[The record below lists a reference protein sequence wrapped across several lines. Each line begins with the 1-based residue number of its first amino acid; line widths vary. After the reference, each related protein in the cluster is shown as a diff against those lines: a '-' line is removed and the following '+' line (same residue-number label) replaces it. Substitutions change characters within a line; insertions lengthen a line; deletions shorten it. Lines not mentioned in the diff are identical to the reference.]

1 MKKLLILVL
10 VLGLVSVANAAMTLK
25 ISVNGITDIDD
36 SQINIQPSQHLVL
49 DIWSSGYSG
58 VADAMYCALVVD
70 TKLATITGGVVKIPP
85 APTWSAMH
93 GPSARTDAYPGLN
106 ADEDGPYGSIAGS
119 PVGEV
124 APAGVYFDEF
134 DFHCVALGDTIIR
147 LISTVDFETFIVQ
160 DTLVI
165 HQVIPEPASMLL
177 LGLGGLLL
185 RRRK

>member
-25 ISVNGITDIDD
+25 ISVNGITDIED

-85 APTWSAMH
+85 APH
-93 GPSARTDAYPGLN
+93 GAQCRAQAPGRMRIRGLMPTKMALMAVLQEAPSAR
-106 ADEDGPYGSIAGS
+106 
-119 PVGEV
+119 
-124 APAGVYFDEF
+124 
-134 DFHCVALGDTIIR
+134 
-147 LISTVDFETFIVQ
+147 
-160 DTLVI
+160 
-165 HQVIPEPASMLL
+165 
-177 LGLGGLLL
+177 
-185 RRRK
+185 